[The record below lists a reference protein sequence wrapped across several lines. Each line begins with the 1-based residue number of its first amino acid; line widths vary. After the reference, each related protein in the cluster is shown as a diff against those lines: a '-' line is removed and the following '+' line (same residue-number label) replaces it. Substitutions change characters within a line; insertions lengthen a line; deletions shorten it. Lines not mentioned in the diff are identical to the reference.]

1 MTFVISV
8 FILFMQFLWKY
19 VDELVGKGL
28 PAGVIGELFFF
39 AALSFVPMALPMAV
53 LLSSLMTF
61 GNLGENYELAA
72 LKSAGLSLLKIM
84 KPLFFLICIT
94 TIAAYYFSNNLLPY
108 TN

>member
-1 MTFVISV
+1 
-8 FILFMQFLWKY
+8 
-19 VDELVGKGL
+19 
-28 PAGVIGELFFF
+28 
-39 AALSFVPMALPMAV
+39 MALPMAV

-84 KPLFFLICIT
+84 KPLFYLICLT

-108 TN
+108 TNLKMLSTLYDIQQKNLHSK